1 MPYKQTVTGS
11 NPVSPTINY
20 MPRFCVAFLFWAFS
34 SAGEHFLHTEG
45 VIGSIP
51 VTPTIEIVAEVIC
64 LGFFY
69 CTAIVDEDQDA
80 VVTYYT
86 FCSESQAAAD
96 DAANDENAA
105 DDDANATV
113 DDAEESNIASSQT
126 GGAMDDARD
135 GRRWQHRGH
144 LGCRRFASVA
154 HLIISCA
161 VFSLNVLI
169 VKRTGLIPVRY
180 PNLSS

>member
-1 MPYKQTVTGS
+1 MS
-11 NPVSPTINY
+11 
-20 MPRFCVAFLFWAFS
+20 RL
-34 SAGEHFLHTEG
+34 
-45 VIGSIP
+45 
-51 VTPTIEIVAEVIC
+51 
-64 LGFFY
+64 FY
-69 CTAIVDEDQDA
+69 CTAIDDEDPDG
-80 VVTYYT
+80 VVTYYA

-96 DAANDENAA
+96 DAANDEDAA
-105 DDDANATV
+105 DDNANVTG

-161 VFSLNVLI
+161 VISLNVLI

-180 PNLSS
+180 PN

>member
-20 MPRFCVAFLFWAFS
+20 MPRFRVAFLFRAFS

-51 VTPTIEIVAEVIC
+51 VTPTIELIAEVIC
-64 LGFFY
+64 LGFFI
-69 CTAIVDEDQDA
+69 AWQ
-80 VVTYYT
+80 
-86 FCSESQAAAD
+86 SQTKTR
-96 DAANDENAA
+96 
-105 DDDANATV
+105 TV
-113 DDAEESNIASSQT
+113 CDPITPSALWASLPLRTPPTTRMTQARKPLTMVPTNIASSQT

-180 PNLSS
+180 PN

>member
-1 MPYKQTVTGS
+1 M
-11 NPVSPTINY
+11 
-20 MPRFCVAFLFWAFS
+20 
-34 SAGEHFLHTEG
+34 
-45 VIGSIP
+45 
-51 VTPTIEIVAEVIC
+51 
-64 LGFFY
+64 
-69 CTAIVDEDQDA
+69 DEDQDA
-80 VVTYYT
+80 VVAYYT

-96 DAANDENAA
+96 DAANDEDAAGQDAA
-105 DDDANATV
+105 DDDA
-113 DDAEESNIASSQT
+113 DESNIASSQT

-180 PNLSS
+180 PN

>member
-1 MPYKQTVTGS
+1 MS
-11 NPVSPTINY
+11 
-20 MPRFCVAFLFWAFS
+20 RL
-34 SAGEHFLHTEG
+34 
-45 VIGSIP
+45 
-51 VTPTIEIVAEVIC
+51 
-64 LGFFY
+64 FY
-69 CTAIVDEDQDA
+69 CTAIDDEDPDG
-80 VVTYYT
+80 VVTYYA

-96 DAANDENAA
+96 DAANDEDAA

-144 LGCRRFASVA
+144 LGCRRFASVE

>member
-1 MPYKQTVTGS
+1 MS
-11 NPVSPTINY
+11 
-20 MPRFCVAFLFWAFS
+20 RL
-34 SAGEHFLHTEG
+34 
-45 VIGSIP
+45 
-51 VTPTIEIVAEVIC
+51 
-64 LGFFY
+64 FY
-69 CTAIVDEDQDA
+69 CTAIDDEDPDG
-80 VVTYYT
+80 VVTYYA
-86 FCSESQAAAD
+86 FCSESQDAAD
-96 DAANDENAA
+96 DV
-105 DDDANATV
+105 ANATG

-180 PNLSS
+180 PN

>member
-20 MPRFCVAFLFWAFS
+20 MPRVCVAFLFRAFS

-80 VVTYYT
+80 AG
-86 FCSESQAAAD
+86 QD
-96 DAANDENAA
+96 AA
-105 DDDANATV
+105 DDDA
-113 DDAEESNIASSQT
+113 DESNIASSQT
-126 GGAMDDARD
+126 GG
-135 GRRWQHRGH
+135 G
-144 LGCRRFASVA
+144 
-154 HLIISCA
+154 
-161 VFSLNVLI
+161 NE
-169 VKRTGLIPVRY
+169 
-180 PNLSS
+180 

>member
-1 MPYKQTVTGS
+1 MS
-11 NPVSPTINY
+11 
-20 MPRFCVAFLFWAFS
+20 RL
-34 SAGEHFLHTEG
+34 
-45 VIGSIP
+45 
-51 VTPTIEIVAEVIC
+51 
-64 LGFFY
+64 FY
-69 CTAIVDEDQDA
+69 CTAIDDEDPDG
-80 VVTYYT
+80 VVTYYA

-96 DAANDENAA
+96 DAAN
-105 DDDANATV
+105 ATG

-180 PNLSS
+180 PN

>member
-1 MPYKQTVTGS
+1 M
-11 NPVSPTINY
+11 
-20 MPRFCVAFLFWAFS
+20 
-34 SAGEHFLHTEG
+34 
-45 VIGSIP
+45 
-51 VTPTIEIVAEVIC
+51 
-64 LGFFY
+64 
-69 CTAIVDEDQDA
+69 
-80 VVTYYT
+80 TYYA

-96 DAANDENAA
+96 DAANDEDAA
-105 DDDANATV
+105 DDDANATG
-113 DDAEESNIASSQT
+113 DDADESNIASSQT

-180 PNLSS
+180 PN

>member
-1 MPYKQTVTGS
+1 M
-11 NPVSPTINY
+11 
-20 MPRFCVAFLFWAFS
+20 
-34 SAGEHFLHTEG
+34 
-45 VIGSIP
+45 
-51 VTPTIEIVAEVIC
+51 
-64 LGFFY
+64 
-69 CTAIVDEDQDA
+69 
-80 VVTYYT
+80 TYYA

-96 DAANDENAA
+96 DAANDEDAAGQDAA
-105 DDDANATV
+105 DDDA
-113 DDAEESNIASSQT
+113 DESNIASSQT

-180 PNLSS
+180 PN

>member
-1 MPYKQTVTGS
+1 MIKLVRLDYRLLHGQVVFSWTGH
-11 NPVSPTINY
+11 VGAQRI
-20 MPRFCVAFLFWAFS
+20 
-34 SAGEHFLHTEG
+34 
-45 VIGSIP
+45 
-51 VTPTIEIVAEVIC
+51 IV
-64 LGFFY
+64 
-69 CTAIVDEDQDA
+69 VD
-80 VVTYYT
+80 
-86 FCSESQAAAD
+86 D
-96 DAANDENAA
+96 DAANDEDAA

-135 GRRWQHRGH
+135 GRRWLHRGH